1 MKLKN
6 SLPALAA
13 ALLALAS
20 CSKENLEH
28 PALPTGGISFSLRGA
43 GFDNAPRMLE
53 PGGASGYDHVEIA
66 VAGSDGQIVDNIKA
80 GYDRASSTLY
90 LEGLREGDYR
100 LLVLG
105 IRGDSSVDGAT
116 INDIADI
123 SDVWL
128 RFPDDARPL
137 SAEYFYSSTAFSVV
151 KTSTPEGDQMVPDI
165 QEEIVQKRIVSRMD
179 FDFMIYNPYVE
190 SAVLS
195 RKVVLE
201 SPVFYTRLTGD
212 GRFAG
217 ESTGENILLDISESG
232 SWLFMPGADG
242 LPADGTAELR
252 TRDFRGAEIVRSYS
266 FGGIELLPNRISP
279 VDIEAVHPDDRSGML
294 FVSEAHYEKGNHG
307 RILQDDE
314 HHSVYADKS
323 QRSFNTSA
331 PLQVWADADGRLHV
345 RFYSP
350 RELSRVLVKA
360 KIPGAGDEYLELA
373 YFDRI
378 PAFADFSEI
387 MPMAEKSV
395 FLRSETGKTVELPRA
410 GAETFT
416 GMTFKIESD
425 DPYKAKLDAIKHG
438 WNIYFSLYG
447 GDPEREDGGPSGNW
461 MGIRPVHCREAVALF
476 LNFTYMIDMPE
487 HEQILRDNE
496 EKLYGNG
503 GVDDKVTAETVLAQ
517 MRQARTV
524 QVGLVYTGN
533 NVYGLG
539 GGIVF
544 GAYQAGWLRH
554 YTSTYACEVMFHE
567 LGHVMGYNHSSSF
580 TYGPWA
586 QELMNNFYV
595 NHLSEMP
602 VDSPA
607 YLNSLQNPNLYP
619 GEPKA
624 AMENARE
631 MHIL

>member
-1 MKLKN
+1 M
-6 SLPALAA
+6 AA
-13 ALLALAS
+13 VLLALTS
-20 CSKENLEH
+20 CSKDNLDH
-28 PALPTGGISFSLRGA
+28 PALPTRGISFSLKGSAFENCSRA
-43 GFDNAPRMLE
+43 HEAADD
-53 PGGASGYDHVEIA
+53 SGYDRVEIA
-66 VAGSDGQIVDNIKA
+66 VAGSDGKIVDNIKS
-80 GYDRASSTLY
+80 GYDRVSSTLHI
-90 LEGLREGDYR
+90 EGLREGEYR

-105 IRGDSSVDGAT
+105 IKGDSGSDGVR
-116 INDIADI
+116 INDMSDI

-128 RFPDDARPL
+128 DFGDSTFPLA
-137 SAEYFYSSTAFSVV
+137 AEYFYSSTAFSVE

-179 FDFMIYNPYVE
+179 FDFMISNPYVE

-201 SPVFYTRLTGD
+201 SPVFHTQLTGD
-212 GRFAG
+212 GEFAG
-217 ESTGENILLDISESG
+217 ESAGDDILLDISESG
-232 SWLFMPGADG
+232 SWLFMPASGG
-242 LPADGTAELR
+242 STVHGSAELR
-252 TRDFRGAEIVRSYS
+252 TRDVRGGEFVRAYS
-266 FGGIELLPNRISP
+266 FSGITLAPNRISP
-279 VDIEAVHPDDRSGML
+279 VEIEAVHPDDRSGML
-294 FVSEAHYEKGNHG
+294 FVSETHYEKGNHG
-307 RILQDDE
+307 LILQDDE

-331 PLQVWADADGRLHV
+331 PLQVWADADGLLHV

-387 MPMAEKSV
+387 MPLAGRSV
-395 FLRSETGKTVELPRA
+395 FLRSESGKIVELPKA
-410 GAETFT
+410 GAETFA
-416 GMTFKIESD
+416 GMTFKTESD

-438 WNIYFSLYG
+438 WNIHFSLYG

-487 HEQILRDNE
+487 HEQILRDNQD
-496 EKLYGNG
+496 KLYGNG
-503 GVDDKVTAETVLAQ
+503 GVNDKVSVETVLAQ

-524 QVGLVYTGN
+524 QVGLVYTGH

-567 LGHVMGYNHSSSF
+567 LGHVMGYTHASAF

-602 VDSPA
+602 VDSPT